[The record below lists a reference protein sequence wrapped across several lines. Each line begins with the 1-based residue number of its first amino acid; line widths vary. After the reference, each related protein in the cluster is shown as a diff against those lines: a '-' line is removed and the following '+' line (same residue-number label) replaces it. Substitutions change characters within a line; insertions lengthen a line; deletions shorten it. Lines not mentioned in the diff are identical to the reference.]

1 MTSDVRA
8 VSPNFYFMFYVTH
21 SIFKLASS
29 FLYMILPMVV
39 SCEGTEAKS
48 HLHSILKRH
57 IVIPSAT
64 PVQPSVRIFGEAG
77 RGLKFASSHDAR
89 SVTLTIN

>member
-1 MTSDVRA
+1 MSERFLPTSIFKVH
-8 VSPNFYFMFYVTH
+8 VTH
-21 SIFKLASS
+21 SIFKLALS

-48 HLHSILKRH
+48 GFHSILKRH

-77 RGLKFASSHDAR
+77 RGLKFASSHDAC